1 MSCKKKEVFSEA
13 ASLML
18 SSVFIENN

>member
-18 SSVFIENN
+18 SSVFIEDN